1 MPNQIEDYRRILVRT
16 VKRHAQFQPTNGEIK
31 THAVCD
37 RETDD
42 YMVVDSG
49 WNEKG
54 RRIYDVVLHFRLQD
68 GIVRVERE
76 EIRFELSFG
85 RMDLKTA
92 IKQAEIVIAGISIDE
107 RLQEDIRTAMPVL
120 EQRNS
125 EFNRIYEKI
134 MALSKEIPKEVSE
147 ITKEQEGK
155 AKEILL
161 PCLDEINIL
170 LKKNEEGERLKR
182 KFRIH
187 ISMVERESPEMVKS
201 AKDFLKRIED
211 SETEMENKAE
221 AMLNEFLPMI
231 ERLKAEKKQTD
242 DRV

>member
-1 MPNQIEDYRRILVRT
+1 MSLKSYYSYWGLNIIALIWGMIGYFNAALNYYPEGINIANFRIAGLLSVIAYT
-16 VKRHAQFQPTNGEIK
+16 FYLL
-31 THAVCD
+31 
-37 RETDD
+37 TDQSKQ
-42 YMVVDSG
+42 VPLLS
-49 WNEKG
+49 
-54 RRIYDVVLHFRLQD
+54 VLK
-68 GIVRVERE
+68 

-92 IKQAEIVIAGISIDE
+92 IKQAEIVIAGISVDE
-107 RLQEDIRTAMPVL
+107 KLQEDIRVAMPVL

-134 MALSKEIPKEVSE
+134 MALSKEVPKEISE
-147 ITKEQEGK
+147 ITKEQEEK

-161 PCLDEINIL
+161 PCLDEINSL
-170 LKKNEEGERLKR
+170 LKKDEEGERLKR

>member
-1 MPNQIEDYRRILVRT
+1 
-16 VKRHAQFQPTNGEIK
+16 
-31 THAVCD
+31 
-37 RETDD
+37 
-42 YMVVDSG
+42 
-49 WNEKG
+49 
-54 RRIYDVVLHFRLQD
+54 
-68 GIVRVERE
+68 
-76 EIRFELSFG
+76 
-85 RMDLKTA
+85 MDLKTA
-92 IKQAEIVIAGISIDE
+92 IKQAEIVIAGISVDE
-107 RLQEDIRTAMPVL
+107 KLQEDIRVAMPVL

-134 MALSKEIPKEVSE
+134 MALSKEVPKEISE
-147 ITKEQEGK
+147 ITKEQEEK

-161 PCLDEINIL
+161 PCLDEINSL
-170 LKKNEEGERLKR
+170 LKKDEEGERLKR